1 MKRIILGTVALL
13 GALAVV
19 AVKLPSVLVDPR
31 FGGYSAV
38 SSKGCP
44 LVLSQDLKAVTPL
57 LVTKGVP
64 SLPPLE
70 PGSLDS
76 HSSADDSEK
85 VTGAQEAPGLRE
97 ADAPQQESPRLAG
110 TRLAPAS
117 HNESDAANPSAV
129 NSGEAA
135 NFDESDAGAYNRT
148 EARASNEIDAV
159 GARAGTS
166 GAPVEIPPS
175 VPPAHTELARL
186 LPEPPEGTSTTP
198 PGETSTT
205 LAGMASPGLTVA
217 SAAQAPR
224 ELAESRG
231 PQSMPAVN
239 PRQQSLRDTGE
250 AGKPRAGFV
259 LLDVAMKRHP
269 LWGELA
275 ALEQEMEACKADWQR
290 QVDASHVTEDDIA
303 ACYEAGAKALANGTA
318 KGREIVQASASIYA
332 DALEK
337 ELQDIEAR
345 LEEEATRRIEARASE
360 VRAKLDDDLYAE
372 RGRLNQE
379 FDTFK
384 EKAFKEYYLS
394 LFNIQMKLKLLK
406 LSEAERKAL
415 QEKLAKL
422 TAEMQVK
429 IEAKQREVD
438 AAFAAYAEKRRA
450 EAEAEIEEFRTDQER
465 DVSLKLKEE
474 QARLEKGLRDRL
486 LAMDL
491 SLRADAEKWR
501 EEAVRRAKIELSARR
516 EQIAGEFAAK
526 EAAFTAKW
534 EKLKAR
540 RDEIYARIRDD
551 VRKAAHEVERDKGIK
566 VTVLES
572 SEPTGAR
579 ATPDGYDLTEQV
591 LKVIRDR

>member
-1 MKRIILGTVALL
+1 EPHTVEHGIRPQEVAEPQQAT
-13 GALAVV
+13 GAPRQV
-19 AVKLPSVLVDPR
+19 A
-31 FGGYSAV
+31 
-38 SSKGCP
+38 
-44 LVLSQDLKAVTPL
+44 
-57 LVTKGVP
+57 
-64 SLPPLE
+64 
-70 PGSLDS
+70 
-76 HSSADDSEK
+76 
-85 VTGAQEAPGLRE
+85 GAQEVPAPRE
-97 ADAPQQESPRLAG
+97 TGVPRKEFLRLAG
-110 TRLAPAS
+110 TGQAPADYS
-117 HNESDAANPSAV
+117 GSDAANSSDAASPSGAAV
-129 NSGEAA
+129 SY
-135 NFDESDAGAYNRT
+135 ESDVEADDKVK
-148 EARASNEIDAV
+148 ARALKKIDAV

-166 GAPVEIPPS
+166 GAQVEIPPS
-175 VPPAHTELARL
+175 LPPAHTELARL

-198 PGETSTT
+198 PGETSTA

-259 LLDVAMKRHP
+259 LLDVAMRRHP

-303 ACYEAGAKALANGTA
+303 ACYEAGAKALTNGTT
-318 KGREIVQASASIYA
+318 KGREIVQASASICA
-332 DALEK
+332 DALKK

-345 LEEEATRRIEARASE
+345 LKEEATRRIEARASE

-384 EKAFKEYYLS
+384 EKAFKEYYIS

-406 LSEAERKAL
+406 LPEAERKSL
-415 QEKLAKL
+415 QEKLANL

-429 IEAKQREVD
+429 IEARQREVD

-465 DVSLKLKEE
+465 NVSLKLKEE
-474 QARLEKGLRDRL
+474 QARLEKSLRDRL

-491 SLRADAEKWR
+491 SLPADAEKWR

-516 EQIAGEFAAK
+516 EQIAREFAAK
-526 EAAFTAKW
+526 EAAFTARW

-540 RDEIYARIRDD
+540 RDEIYARIQDD
-551 VRKAAHEVERDKGIK
+551 IRKAAHEVERSKGIK
-566 VTVLES
+566 VTVLDS
-572 SEPTGAR
+572 SEAARAR
-579 ATPDGYDLTEQV
+579 ATPGGSDLTEQV
-591 LKVIRDR
+591 LKVVRDR